1 MATSKEYFEFIAD
14 NLSHIDGVDYR
25 KMMGEYIIY
34 YNEKIIGGIY
44 DDRFLVKITPSS
56 KRLMPGAREELPY
69 EGAKSMFLVEEI
81 ENGDFIKQ
89 LFEEMY
95 PKLPM
100 PKKKKK

>member
-1 MATSKEYFEFIAD
+1 
-14 NLSHIDGVDYR
+14 
-25 KMMGEYIIY
+25 
-34 YNEKIIGGIY
+34 
-44 DDRFLVKITPSS
+44 
-56 KRLMPGAREELPY
+56 MPGAREELPY

-95 PKLPM
+95 PELPM